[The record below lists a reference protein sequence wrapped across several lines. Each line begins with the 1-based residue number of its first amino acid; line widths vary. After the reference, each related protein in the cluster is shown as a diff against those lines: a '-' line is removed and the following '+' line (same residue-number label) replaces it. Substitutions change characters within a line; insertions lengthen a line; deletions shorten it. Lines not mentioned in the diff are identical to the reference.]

1 MGHGPPEY
9 LHPLFVIR
17 PDGREVPCAFV
28 VEAGDV
34 RVILPDG
41 SAVSAP
47 LFGSNPEVLAEI
59 LAQAALDD
67 QELQRSGR

>member
-1 MGHGPPEY
+1 MDDGPPEF

-47 LFGSNPEVLAEI
+47 LLGSVPDVLAEI
-59 LAQAALDD
+59 IAQAALDD
-67 QELQRSGR
+67 QERE